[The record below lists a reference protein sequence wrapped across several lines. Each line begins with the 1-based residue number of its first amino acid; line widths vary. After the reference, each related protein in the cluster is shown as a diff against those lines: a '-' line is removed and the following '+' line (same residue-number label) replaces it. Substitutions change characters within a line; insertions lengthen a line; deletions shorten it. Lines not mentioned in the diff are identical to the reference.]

1 MMPAP
6 TIASA
11 ATSEPFSF
19 VPVVAQPLDEL
30 EVVPVSSGV
39 APLDDVEL
47 LPLEP
52 ELLLEPLAPELLDEE
67 EEDEEDVEPLLEP
80 PSVPASV
87 PPPPLWQLTMIILS
101 KLV

>member
-52 ELLLEPLAPELLDEE
+52 ELLLPLAPELELELLEDDDE
-67 EEDEEDVEPLLEP
+67 VEPLEP
-80 PSVPASV
+80 PSVPPSV
-87 PPPPLWQLTMIILS
+87 CGMPAMQPD
-101 KLV
+101 